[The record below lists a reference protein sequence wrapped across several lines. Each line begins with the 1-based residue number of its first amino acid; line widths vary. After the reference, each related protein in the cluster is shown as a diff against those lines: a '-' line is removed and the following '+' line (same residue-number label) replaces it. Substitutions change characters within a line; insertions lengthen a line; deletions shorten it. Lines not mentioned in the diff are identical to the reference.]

1 MIDATRISD
10 GKLVM
15 MKAVPATSAELEIS
29 RYLSS
34 EPLREDPRNRCIP
47 LLDVLSHPNDPDT
60 SIMVMPY
67 LRGIDD
73 PPFDTVED
81 ILECGEQILDV
92 CSFLNHLLLINVVSQ
107 GLLFM
112 HEHNVAH
119 RCVALSPL

>member
-10 GKLVM
+10 SKLVM
-15 MKAVPATSAELEIS
+15 MKVVPSTSTELDIN

-47 LLDVLSHPNDPDT
+47 LLDVLSHPNDPDM

-73 PPFDTVED
+73 PAFDTVED
-81 ILECGEQILDV
+81 ILDCGEQILDV
-92 CSFLNHLLLINVVSQ
+92 CSFPNHS
-107 GLLFM
+107 
-112 HEHNVAH
+112 A
-119 RCVALSPL
+119 PY